1 MNFGT
6 PVPLLIG
13 LVLIMSA
20 VALFFLDKIKPGY
33 ERDSDKVYAGLLLLS
48 GIFLLGHLTMDLI
61 PAFQQMLMSG
71 MLIALML
78 ENIRNRTALREGGR
92 PDDVSRPP
100 RGDTRPPSR
109 RVYRAEL
116 DDYDPRDDRW
126 DSPRIA
132 GTRDG
137 QRPVPQD
144 HRYPD
149 DLDGGYRRQVP
160 SDPAPVGRLNPSSD
174 RIRRRRPR
182 TSDNRY
188 GTDAVWDENPN
199 PRRSSRGD
207 DESWGGDYS
216 RDRYAS
222 PSRDDLRA
230 EDDQNGGG
238 YASYQPINGYSDRD
252 PERPADY

>member
-1 MNFGT
+1 VNFGT

-20 VALFFLDKIKPGY
+20 IALFFLDKLKPGY
-33 ERDSDKVYAGLLLLS
+33 ERDSDKIYAGLLLLS

-71 MLIALML
+71 MLIALLL
-78 ENIRNRTALREGGR
+78 ENIRNRTSLRDGGR
-92 PDDVSRPP
+92 PEDGGRPP
-100 RGDTRPPSR
+100 SRGETRPTSR

-116 DDYDPRDDRW
+116 DDYGPRDDRW

-132 GTRDG
+132 GSRD
-137 QRPVPQD
+137 
-144 HRYPD
+144 RYPD
-149 DLDGGYRRQVP
+149 DLDDGYRRQ
-160 SDPAPVGRLNPSSD
+160 SSNPAPVGRLNPSSD

-182 TSDNRY
+182 TSDNWY

-199 PRRSSRGD
+199 PRRSSRPD
-207 DESWGGDYS
+207 DESWGGDYD
-216 RDRYAS
+216 RDRYTS
-222 PSRDDLRA
+222 PPRDDVRE
-230 EDDQNGGG
+230 EDGQNGG

-252 PERPADY
+252 PDRPTDY